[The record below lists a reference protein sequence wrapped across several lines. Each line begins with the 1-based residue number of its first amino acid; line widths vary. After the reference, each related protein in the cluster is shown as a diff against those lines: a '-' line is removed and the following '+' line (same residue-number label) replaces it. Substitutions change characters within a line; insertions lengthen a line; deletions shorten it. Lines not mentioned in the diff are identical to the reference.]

1 MLQQQQSSIND
12 LVSPPGGSGD
22 GGQGGPGGP
31 NPPWWQQGRGLIAI
45 TAGISAIAT
54 LLLVV
59 IIGSIFLAMQTRRPT
74 TMYQFQQVTR
84 GDFAL
89 TVNMAGPLQ
98 GGTYNIVFPTTGR
111 IVEIDVKLGQTVN
124 KGQVLARLD
133 KALLQDAVTQAQ
145 TGVEIAQT
153 AVNNGLSISGSTQ
166 GLSGS
171 LISAAQT
178 ALSNAQAN
186 LVKVQAQSA
195 SNVSAAQTALDN
207 AQANQRKVQ
216 SQSDSSV
223 SAAQTTLDNA
233 RANQRKVQAQSA
245 SSVDTAR
252 AIVTQQC
259 NPTQTPGPSPTLP
272 PCEVAEAQLQQA
284 MATANTNNTTAQN
297 TVDADQSLLDS
308 ARSLAA
314 TNNTTAQDAVN
325 AAQSALDTATSNA
338 NLSNTTA
345 QNGVNAAQKALGTA
359 MSSGNLSNTSAGAQ
373 VKAAQSQLDSAIA
386 QLATAEQNLANATL
400 TAPHAGIVTILNG
413 TVGGQPGVP
422 TNITT
427 NPVPAGPV
435 LPGTSTFI
443 QIVDKSALQIQGN
456 VGESAAS
463 SVVVGQTAQFTV
475 SAYGQRKFS
484 GIVSSI
490 QPNGVTI
497 SNVVTFPVT
506 VDVDKTSLQGAIL
519 LPGMTANVMIDVAQR
534 TNVLLIPV
542 NAVNFARAAATVN
555 SAAPML
561 ISQQQA
567 ASAQNQASQM
577 LQQLQIQNPAISKDS
592 PTPAFVLEQSNGTFV
607 VKPVVLGL
615 TDGTTYEV
623 LAGLAQGETIIVGVQ
638 RGG

>member
-1 MLQQQQSSIND
+1 VMN
-12 LVSPPGGSGD
+12 
-22 GGQGGPGGP
+22 
-31 NPPWWQQGRGLIAI
+31 
-45 TAGISAIAT
+45 
-54 LLLVV
+54 
-59 IIGSIFLAMQTRRPT
+59 
-74 TMYQFQQVTR
+74 
-84 GDFAL
+84 
-89 TVNMAGPLQ
+89 
-98 GGTYNIVFPTTGR
+98 
-111 IVEIDVKLGQTVN
+111 
-124 KGQVLARLD
+124 
-133 KALLQDAVTQAQ
+133 
-145 TGVEIAQT
+145 
-153 AVNNGLSISGSTQ
+153 
-166 GLSGS
+166 
-171 LISAAQT
+171 
-178 ALSNAQAN
+178 
-186 LVKVQAQSA
+186 
-195 SNVSAAQTALDN
+195 
-207 AQANQRKVQ
+207 
-216 SQSDSSV
+216 
-223 SAAQTTLDNA
+223 
-233 RANQRKVQAQSA
+233 
-245 SSVDTAR
+245 
-252 AIVTQQC
+252 QC
-259 NPTQTPGPSPTLP
+259 NPSLTPGPSPTLP
-272 PCEVAEAQLQQA
+272 PCEVAQAQLQQA

-325 AAQSALDTATSNA
+325 AAQSALDTATSSA

-345 QNGVNAAQKALGTA
+345 QNSVNAAQKALTTA
-359 MSSGNLSNTSAGAQ
+359 MSSGNLSNTTAGAQ
-373 VKAAQSQLDSAIA
+373 VKAAQSQLDAAIA
-386 QLATAEQNLANATL
+386 QLATAKQNLANATL

-422 TNITT
+422 VNTTT
-427 NPVPAGPV
+427 NPVPAGPT

-443 QIVDKSALQIQGN
+443 QIVDKSVLQIQGN

-484 GIVSSI
+484 GIVSSV

-506 VDVDKTSLQGAIL
+506 VDIDMTSLQGAIL
-519 LPGMTANVMIDVAQR
+519 LPGMTANVMIDVAKR
-534 TNVLLIPV
+534 SNVLLIPV
-542 NAVNFARAAATVN
+542 NAVNFARAAASIN

-567 ASAQNQASQM
+567 ASAQNQAGQM
-577 LQQLQIQNPAISKDS
+577 LQQLQIQNPGISKDN

>member
-1 MLQQQQSSIND
+1 MLQQQQSSINAS
-12 LVSPPGGSGD
+12 VAPPGGSGD

-89 TVNMAGPLQ
+89 PVSMAGPLQ

-111 IVEIDVKLGQTVN
+111 IVEIDVKLGQMVN

-153 AVNNGLSISGSTQ
+153 AVNNSLSISGSTQ

-171 LISAAQT
+171 TISAAQT

-195 SNVSAAQTALDN
+195 ANVSAAQTALDN

-216 SQSDSSV
+216 SQSDKSV
-223 SAAQTTLDNA
+223 SVAQTTLDNA
-233 RANQRKVQAQSA
+233 RANLSKVQAQSE
-245 SSVDTAR
+245 SSVDSANAT
-252 AIVTQQC
+252 VLNQC
-259 NPTQTPGPSPTLP
+259 PPSTTISMTLP
-272 PCEVAEAQLQQA
+272 PCPVAQAQLQQA
-284 MATANTNNTTAQN
+284 EATANTNNTTAQN
-297 TVDADQSLLDS
+297 TVDTAQSQLDL
-308 ARSLAA
+308 ARSQAA

-345 QNGVNAAQKALGTA
+345 QNGVNAAQKALTTA

-386 QLATAEQNLANATL
+386 QLATAKQNLANATL

-422 TNITT
+422 TNTTT
-427 NPVPAGPV
+427 NPIPAGPV

-443 QIVDKSALQIQGN
+443 QIVDKSALQVQGN
-456 VGESAAS
+456 VGESAAP
-463 SVVVGQTAQFTV
+463 SVMVGQTAQFTV

-506 VDVDKTSLQGAIL
+506 VDIDMTSLQGAIL
-519 LPGMTANVMIDVAQR
+519 LPGMTANVTIDVAQR

-567 ASAQNQASQM
+567 ASAQIQAGQM
-577 LQQLQIQNPAISKDS
+577 LQQLQIQNPAISKDN

-615 TDGTTYEV
+615 TDGTSYEV

>member
-1 MLQQQQSSIND
+1 
-12 LVSPPGGSGD
+12 
-22 GGQGGPGGP
+22 
-31 NPPWWQQGRGLIAI
+31 
-45 TAGISAIAT
+45 
-54 LLLVV
+54 
-59 IIGSIFLAMQTRRPT
+59 
-74 TMYQFQQVTR
+74 MYQFQQVTR

-89 TVNMAGPLQ
+89 TVSMAGPLQ
-98 GGTYNIVFPTTGR
+98 GGTYNIVFPSTGR
-111 IVEIDVKLGQTVN
+111 IVEIDVKLGQMVN

-153 AVNNGLSISGSTQ
+153 AVNNSQSISGSTQ

-171 LISAAQT
+171 TIAAAQT

-186 LVKVQAQSA
+186 LVKVQALSA
-195 SNVSAAQTALDN
+195 SSVSAAQTILDN
-207 AQANQRKVQ
+207 AQANQRKVH
-216 SQSDSSV
+216 
-223 SAAQTTLDNA
+223 
-233 RANQRKVQAQSA
+233 AQSA
-245 SSVDTAR
+245 ASVDTAK
-252 AIVTQQC
+252 ATVMSAC
-259 NPTQTPGPSPTLP
+259 VPTPPITLP
-272 PCEVAEAQLQQA
+272 PCPVAEAQLQQA

-297 TVDADQSLLDS
+297 TVDDAQSKLDA

-314 TNNTTAQDAVN
+314 TDNTTAQNTVN

-345 QNGVNAAQKALGTA
+345 QNAVNAAQKALTTA
-359 MSSGNLSNTSAGAQ
+359 MSSGNLSNTTAGAQ

-386 QLATAEQNLANATL
+386 QLATAKQNLANATL

-422 TNITT
+422 VNITT

-463 SVVVGQTAQFTV
+463 SVMVGQTAQFTV

-484 GIVSSI
+484 GIVSSV

-506 VDVDKTSLQGAIL
+506 VDIDMTSLQGAIL
-519 LPGMTANVMIDVAQR
+519 LPGMTANVMIDVAR
-534 TNVLLIPV
+534 RSNVLLIPV
-542 NAVNFARAAATVN
+542 NAVNFARAAASIN

-577 LQQLQIQNPAISKDS
+577 LQQLQIQNPGISKDN

-615 TDGTTYEV
+615 TDGTSYEV

>member
-1 MLQQQQSSIND
+1 MLQQQQSSTNESIT
-12 LVSPPGGSGD
+12 PPGGSGD

-89 TVNMAGPLQ
+89 TVSMAGPLQ
-98 GGTYNIVFPTTGR
+98 GGTYNIVFPSTGR

-153 AVNNGLSISGSTQ
+153 AVNNSQSISGSTQ

-171 LISAAQT
+171 TIAAAQT

-186 LVKVQAQSA
+186 LVKVQALSA
-195 SNVSAAQTALDN
+195 SSVSAAQTILDN

-216 SQSDSSV
+216 AHSDASV

-233 RANQRKVQAQSA
+233 RANLRKVQAQSE
-245 SSVDTAR
+245 SSVDTAN
-252 AIVTQQC
+252 AIVIAQC
-259 NPTQTPGPSPTLP
+259 PSSPNLTLP
-272 PCEVAEAQLQQA
+272 PCDVAKAQLQQA

-308 ARSLAA
+308 ARSQAA
-314 TNNTTAQDAVN
+314 TDNTTAQNTVN
-325 AAQSALDTATSNA
+325 AAQSALDTATSSA

-345 QNGVNAAQKALGTA
+345 QNAVNAAQKALTTA
-359 MSSGNLSNTSAGAQ
+359 MSSGNLSNTTAGAQ

-400 TAPHAGIVTILNG
+400 TAPHTGIVTILNG

-422 TNITT
+422 VNITT

-443 QIVDKSALQIQGN
+443 QIVDKSVLQIQGN
-456 VGESAAS
+456 VGESAAA

-484 GIVSSI
+484 GIVSSV

-506 VDVDKTSLQGAIL
+506 VDIDMTSLQGAIL
-519 LPGMTANVMIDVAQR
+519 LPGMTANVMIDVAR
-534 TNVLLIPV
+534 RSNVLLIPV
-542 NAVNFARAAATVN
+542 NAKNFARAAATVN

-577 LQQLQIQNPAISKDS
+577 LQQLQIQNPAISKDN
-592 PTPAFVLEQSNGTFV
+592 PIPAFVLEQSNGTFV

-615 TDGTTYEV
+615 TDGTSYEV

>member
-12 LVSPPGGSGD
+12 SVAPPGGSGD
-22 GGQGGPGGP
+22 GGQGGLGGP

-89 TVNMAGPLQ
+89 TVSMAGPLQ
-98 GGTYNIVFPTTGR
+98 GGTYNIVFPSTGR
-111 IVEIDVKLGQTVN
+111 IVEIDVKLGQMVN

-153 AVNNGLSISGSTQ
+153 AVNNSQSISGSTQ

-171 LISAAQT
+171 TIAAAQT

-186 LVKVQAQSA
+186 LVKVQALSA
-195 SNVSAAQTALDN
+195 SSVSAAQTILDN

-216 SQSDSSV
+216 AHSDASV

-233 RANQRKVQAQSA
+233 RANLRKVQAQSE
-245 SSVDTAR
+245 SSVDTAN
-252 AIVTQQC
+252 AIVIAQC
-259 NPTQTPGPSPTLP
+259 PSSPNLTLP
-272 PCEVAEAQLQQA
+272 PCDVAKAQLQQA
-284 MATANTNNTTAQN
+284 TATANINNTTAQN
-297 TVDADQSLLDS
+297 A
-308 ARSLAA
+308 
-314 TNNTTAQDAVN
+314 
-325 AAQSALDTATSNA
+325 
-338 NLSNTTA
+338 
-345 QNGVNAAQKALGTA
+345 VNAAQKALTTA
-359 MSSGNLSNTSAGAQ
+359 MSSGNLSNTTAGAQ

-386 QLATAEQNLANATL
+386 QLATAKQNLANATL

-443 QIVDKSALQIQGN
+443 QIVDKSVLQIQGN
-456 VGESAAS
+456 VGESAAA
-463 SVVVGQTAQFTV
+463 SVVVGQTAQFTL

-484 GIVSSI
+484 GIVSSV

-506 VDVDKTSLQGAIL
+506 VDIDMTSLQGAIL
-519 LPGMTANVMIDVAQR
+519 LPGMTANVMIDVAR
-534 TNVLLIPV
+534 RSNVLLIPV
-542 NAVNFARAAATVN
+542 NAVNFARAAASIN

-577 LQQLQIQNPAISKDS
+577 LQQLQIQNPGISKDN

-615 TDGTTYEV
+615 TDGTSYEV

-638 RGG
+638 RG

>member
-12 LVSPPGGSGD
+12 SVAPPGGIGD

-89 TVNMAGPLQ
+89 TVSMAGPLQ
-98 GGTYNIVFPTTGR
+98 GGTYNIVFPSTGR
-111 IVEIDVKLGQTVN
+111 IVEIDVKLGQMVN

-153 AVNNGLSISGSTQ
+153 AVNNSQSISGSTQ

-171 LISAAQT
+171 TIAAAQT

-186 LVKVQAQSA
+186 LVKVQALSA
-195 SNVSAAQTALDN
+195 
-207 AQANQRKVQ
+207 
-216 SQSDSSV
+216 SSV
-223 SAAQTTLDNA
+223 SAAQTILDNA
-233 RANQRKVQAQSA
+233 RANLRKVQAQSE
-245 SSVDTAR
+245 SSVDTAN
-252 AIVTQQC
+252 AIVIAQC
-259 NPTQTPGPSPTLP
+259 PSSPNLTLP
-272 PCEVAEAQLQQA
+272 PCDVAKAQLQQA

-308 ARSLAA
+308 ARSQAA
-314 TNNTTAQDAVN
+314 TDNTTAQNTVN
-325 AAQSALDTATSNA
+325 AAQSALDTATSSA

-345 QNGVNAAQKALGTA
+345 QNAVNAAQKALTTA
-359 MSSGNLSNTSAGAQ
+359 MSSGNLSNTTAGAQ

-400 TAPHAGIVTILNG
+400 TAPPTGIVTILNG

-422 TNITT
+422 VNITT

-463 SVVVGQTAQFTV
+463 SVMVGQTAQFTV

-484 GIVSSI
+484 GIVSSV

-506 VDVDKTSLQGAIL
+506 VDIDMTSLQGAIL
-519 LPGMTANVMIDVAQR
+519 LPGMTANVMIDVAR
-534 TNVLLIPV
+534 RSNVLLIPV
-542 NAVNFARAAATVN
+542 NAVNFARAAASIN

-577 LQQLQIQNPAISKDS
+577 LQQLQIQNPGISKRS
-592 PTPAFVLEQSNGTFV
+592 E
-607 VKPVVLGL
+607 
-615 TDGTTYEV
+615 E
-623 LAGLAQGETIIVGVQ
+623 
-638 RGG
+638 

>member
-1 MLQQQQSSIND
+1 MLQQQQSSINAS
-12 LVSPPGGSGD
+12 VAPPGGSGD

-89 TVNMAGPLQ
+89 PVSMAGPLQ

-133 KALLQDAVTQAQ
+133 KALLQDAVKQAQ

-153 AVNNGLSISGSTQ
+153 AVNNSQSISGSTQ

-171 LISAAQT
+171 NIAAAQT

-186 LVKVQAQSA
+186 LVKGQALSDA
-195 SNVSAAQTALDN
+195 KVSAAQTTLDN

-216 SQSDSSV
+216 AHSDASV

-233 RANQRKVQAQSA
+233 RANLSKVQAQSE
-245 SSVDTAR
+245 SSVDTAN
-252 AIVTQQC
+252 ALVVDAC
-259 NPTQTPGPSPTLP
+259 GLAPKPTDPSCP
-272 PCEVAEAQLQQA
+272 VAQAQLQQA

-297 TVDADQSLLDS
+297 TVDTDQSLLDS
-308 ARSLAA
+308 ARSQAA
-314 TNNTTAQDAVN
+314 TD
-325 AAQSALDTATSNA
+325 
-338 NLSNTTA
+338 NTTA
-345 QNGVNAAQKALGTA
+345 QNMVDTAQSALSTAQSQAASDNTTAQNSVNTAQKALTTA

-373 VKAAQSQLDSAIA
+373 VKAAQSQLDLAIA

-422 TNITT
+422 TNTTT
-427 NPVPAGPV
+427 NPIPAGPI

-443 QIVDKSALQIQGN
+443 QIVDKSALQVQGN
-456 VGESAAS
+456 VGESTAS
-463 SVVVGQTAQFTV
+463 SVMVGQTAQFTV

-506 VDVDKTSLQGAIL
+506 VDVDMTSLQGAIL
-519 LPGMTANVMIDVAQR
+519 LPGMTANVMIDVAKR
-534 TNVLLIPV
+534 SNVLLIPV

-567 ASAQNQASQM
+567 ASAQIQAGQM
-577 LQQLQIQNPAISKDS
+577 LQQLQIQNPAISKDN

-615 TDGTTYEV
+615 TDGTSYEV

>member
-12 LVSPPGGSGD
+12 SVAPPGGIGD

-89 TVNMAGPLQ
+89 TVSMAGPLQ
-98 GGTYNIVFPTTGR
+98 GGTYNIVFPSTGR
-111 IVEIDVKLGQTVN
+111 IVEIDVKLGQMVN

-153 AVNNGLSISGSTQ
+153 AVNNSQSISGSTQ

-171 LISAAQT
+171 TIAAAQT

-186 LVKVQAQSA
+186 LVKVQALSA
-195 SNVSAAQTALDN
+195 SSVSAAQTILDN

-216 SQSDSSV
+216 AHSDASV

-233 RANQRKVQAQSA
+233 RANLRKVQAQSE
-245 SSVDTAR
+245 SSVDTAN
-252 AIVTQQC
+252 AIVIAQC
-259 NPTQTPGPSPTLP
+259 PSSPNLTLP
-272 PCEVAEAQLQQA
+272 PCDVAKAQLQQA

-308 ARSLAA
+308 ARSQAA
-314 TNNTTAQDAVN
+314 TDNTTAQNTVN

-345 QNGVNAAQKALGTA
+345 QNAVNAAQKALTTA
-359 MSSGNLSNTSAGAQ
+359 MSSGNLSNTTAGAQ

-386 QLATAEQNLANATL
+386 QLATAKQNLANATL

-422 TNITT
+422 VNITT

-463 SVVVGQTAQFTV
+463 SVMVGQTAQFTV

-484 GIVSSI
+484 GIVSSV

-506 VDVDKTSLQGAIL
+506 VDIDMTSLQGAIL
-519 LPGMTANVMIDVAQR
+519 LPGMTANVMIDVAR
-534 TNVLLIPV
+534 RSNVLLIPV
-542 NAVNFARAAATVN
+542 NAKNFAQAAASIN

-577 LQQLQIQNPAISKDS
+577 LQQLQIQNPAISKDN
-592 PTPAFVLEQSNGTFV
+592 PTPAFVLEQANGTFV

-615 TDGTTYEV
+615 TDGTSYEV

>member
-12 LVSPPGGSGD
+12 SVASPGGSGAPSRPFATTTPSINDSVAPPGGSGD

-31 NPPWWQQGRGLIAI
+31 NPRWWQQGRGLIAI

-74 TMYQFQQVTR
+74 TMYQFQQVT
-84 GDFAL
+84 
-89 TVNMAGPLQ
+89 
-98 GGTYNIVFPTTGR
+98 
-111 IVEIDVKLGQTVN
+111 GQMVN

-133 KALLQDAVTQAQ
+133 KALLQDAVKQAQ

-153 AVNNGLSISGSTQ
+153 AVNNSLSISGSTQ

-171 LISAAQT
+171 TISAAQT

-186 LVKVQAQSA
+186 LVKVQALSA
-195 SNVSAAQTALDN
+195 SSVAAAQTTLDNAQANLRKVQAQSEASVDAAQTALDN
-207 AQANQRKVQ
+207 AQTNL
-216 SQSDSSV
+216 
-223 SAAQTTLDNA
+223 T
-233 RANQRKVQAQSA
+233 QAQAQLAAANAAFTSDCTPSTNIQCTA
-245 SSVDTAR
+245 VVINAVPTAKTNNATAQAQVDTAQSLLDTAR
-252 AIVTQQC
+252 TKA
-259 NPTQTPGPSPTLP
+259 
-272 PCEVAEAQLQQA
+272 
-284 MATANTNNTTAQN
+284 ATDNTTAQN
-297 TVDADQSLLDS
+297 T
-308 ARSLAA
+308 
-314 TNNTTAQDAVN
+314 VN

-345 QNGVNAAQKALGTA
+345 QDAVNAAQKALTTA

-373 VKAAQSQLDSAIA
+373 VKAAQSQLDMAIA

-400 TAPHAGIVTILNG
+400 TAPHVGIVTILNG

-422 TNITT
+422 TNTTT
-427 NPVPAGPV
+427 NPIPAGPV

-443 QIVDKSALQIQGN
+443 QIVDKSALQVQGN
-456 VGESAAS
+456 VGESTAP
-463 SVVVGQTAQFTV
+463 SVMVGQTAQFTV

-506 VDVDKTSLQGAIL
+506 VDIDMTSLQGAIL
-519 LPGMTANVMIDVAQR
+519 LPGMTANVMIDVAKR
-534 TNVLLIPV
+534 SNVLLIPV
-542 NAVNFARAAATVN
+542 NAVNFARAAASIN

-577 LQQLQIQNPAISKDS
+577 LQQLQIQNPGISKDN

-615 TDGTTYEV
+615 TDGTSYEV